1 MKILFATSEVVPYSK
16 TGGLGDV
23 SGALPDA
30 LAARGHQVVVL
41 SPLHRAVRRCGRP
54 LTPLGKTIEVLV
66 RGRPVRGEL
75 EEDKAVEGARRV
87 FVACDPYF
95 DRDGLYGTADGD
107 HADNAERFSFFSQA
121 VLAGALTLG
130 FYPDVIHVNDW
141 QTALIP
147 VYLKTT
153 WAGRYGLRGAR
164 TLLTVHNL
172 GYQGIFDPSL
182 METAGLP
189 PSLFNWKEL
198 EFHGSL
204 SFLKGGLV
212 FADHLSTVSRTYAE
226 EIQTESLGHGLAGV
240 LRERRGRLTG
250 IVNGIDYDD
259 WNPAAGRY
267 LAAAYDVDD
276 LEGKAICK
284 RALQE
289 ENGLDP
295 DPAVPLIGMITRLA
309 EQKGIDLVVEAF
321 DEILALGFQ
330 VVVLGTGDAP
340 FHDALSVLAAREPGR
355 VGVHLE
361 FSNPMAHRIEA
372 GADVFL
378 MPSRYEPCGLTSS
391 TRCAS
396 ARCPSCAAPVA
407 GGHDRRRDSGDD
419 RARRGD
425 RLPDSRAHR
434 GEPRGDARAS
444 RHRAPGRGRL
454 GPPPAHRH
462 APGLVLGPERREL
475 RRPLR
480 DAPELSRCC
489 DSCSSSTTTSR
500 WGTSTTSSRRRSELA
515 YRPYLE
521 EMERFP
527 ALPFGLH
534 VSGPLLEWLEKH
546 DAALLDRIA
555 KGVDDGRIEVI
566 GGGFGEPI
574 LPMIPHRDRIGQ
586 IVALSDW
593 IERRLGTRPRG
604 AWLSERVW
612 EAGLAS
618 SLAEAGIEYTFLD
631 DSHFLAAGRAETELR
646 GCFTVEDGG
655 KLVRVFPIAER
666 LRYEIP
672 FATVD
677 HVLRHLREEAARGE
691 SPVLCYADDG
701 EKFGIWPET
710 HEHVYEN
717 GWLRAFLEALVEAED
732 DVRVVS
738 PGEAVDTIPPVGRV
752 YLPDASYRE
761 MNEWTLPIPARRRYE
776 KAAAELEET
785 RTTAEA
791 RGVLRG
797 GVWRNFLVH
806 YPESNLM
813 VSRMLRASDRV
824 ADLPEGSEAR
834 LDLYRGQCNCAY
846 WHGIFGGL
854 YLPHL
859 RSAVYRHLL
868 RADRLADAGAPPI
881 RVDLVDYDRDGMDEV
896 VLETPDLS
904 AVIAPGRG
912 GHLIDL
918 SSRRKAVNLLNV
930 LARRPEYEQEELD
943 RAPEADPAAGDGT
956 VKTIHHAAV
965 EDVEGLREHL
975 VFDEPSLE
983 SLMDRLYD
991 TDGVEVPGFAAARY
1005 EVERAEV
1012 DDDGAVLDL
1021 STGTPGPAWR
1031 SRREWPSPPGETR
1044 SRSGTGSR
1052 ATSPGASAGRWRSP
1066 PASPAATRS
1075 AAITA

>member
-1 MKILFATSEVVPYSK
+1 MLR
-16 TGGLGDV
+16 L
-23 SGALPDA
+23 L
-30 LAARGHQVVVL
+30 L
-41 SPLHRAVRRCGRP
+41 
-54 LTPLGKTIEVLV
+54 
-66 RGRPVRGEL
+66 
-75 EEDKAVEGARRV
+75 
-87 FVACDPYF
+87 
-95 DRDGLYGTADGD
+95 
-107 HADNAERFSFFSQA
+107 
-121 VLAGALTLG
+121 
-130 FYPDVIHVNDW
+130 VIHDH
-141 QTALIP
+141 QP
-147 VYLKTT
+147 V
-153 WAGRYGLRGAR
+153 G
-164 TLLTVHNL
+164 N
-172 GYQGIFDPSL
+172 FD
-182 METAGLP
+182 
-189 PSLFNWKEL
+189 
-198 EFHGSL
+198 
-204 SFLKGGLV
+204 
-212 FADHLSTVSRTYAE
+212 D
-226 EIQTESLGHGLAGV
+226 
-240 LRERRGRLTG
+240 
-250 IVNGIDYDD
+250 
-259 WNPAAGRY
+259 
-267 LAAAYDVDD
+267 
-276 LEGKAICK
+276 
-284 RALQE
+284 
-289 ENGLDP
+289 
-295 DPAVPLIGMITRLA
+295 
-309 EQKGIDLVVEAF
+309 VVE
-321 DEILALGFQ
+321 
-330 VVVLGTGDAP
+330 
-340 FHDALSVLAAREPGR
+340 
-355 VGVHLE
+355 
-361 FSNPMAHRIEA
+361 EA
-372 GADVFL
+372 V
-378 MPSRYEPCGLTSS
+378 
-391 TRCAS
+391 
-396 ARCPSCAAPVA
+396 
-407 GGHDRRRDSGDD
+407 
-419 RARRGD
+419 
-425 RLPDSRAHR
+425 
-434 GEPRGDARAS
+434 
-444 RHRAPGRGRL
+444 
-454 GPPPAHRH
+454 
-462 APGLVLGPERREL
+462 
-475 RRPLR
+475 
-480 DAPELSRCC
+480 
-489 DSCSSSTTTSR
+489 
-500 WGTSTTSSRRRSELA
+500 ELA

-1021 STGTPGPAWR
+1021 SHRDSGAGLAVEKGMALAARGDTLAVRYRLTSDLARRVRWTVEVSAGIPGGDSFGRHYRVNGKPAPGNLLTPL
-1031 SRREWPSPPGETR
+1031 GETGVKSLEVVDDGEGIVLELASDTPFALEADPVR
-1044 SRSGTGSR
+1044 TVSRSEGGFDLIFQAARIRMSWDLDLE
-1052 ATSPGASAGRWRSP
+1052 PGVPRE
-1066 PASPAATRS
+1066 TRLDL
-1075 AAITA
+1075 TTVVR

>member
-378 MPSRYEPCGLTSS
+378 MPSRYEPCGLNQLYSLRFGTVPVVRRTGGLADTIVDATPETIERGEATGFQIPEHTAESLVE
-391 TRCAS
+391 TLER
-396 ARCPSCAAPVA
+396 AAT
-407 GGHDRRRDSGDD
+407 
-419 RARRGD
+419 
-425 RLPDSRAHR
+425 AHR
-434 GEPRGDARAS
+434 DADVWAR
-444 RHRAPGRGRL
+444 
-454 GPPPAHRH
+454 
-462 APGLVLGPERREL
+462 L
-475 RRPLR
+475 RRTGMLQ
-480 DAPELSRCC
+480 DWSW
-489 DSCSSSTTTSR
+489 D
-500 WGTSTTSSRRRSELA
+500 RS
-515 YRPYLE
+515 
-521 EMERFP
+521 
-527 ALPFGLH
+527 
-534 VSGPLLEWLEKH
+534 
-546 DAALLDRIA
+546 
-555 KGVDDGRIEVI
+555 
-566 GGGFGEPI
+566 
-574 LPMIPHRDRIGQ
+574 
-586 IVALSDW
+586 
-593 IERRLGTRPRG
+593 
-604 AWLSERVW
+604 
-612 EAGLAS
+612 
-618 SLAEAGIEYTFLD
+618 AE
-631 DSHFLAAGRAETELR
+631 
-646 GCFTVEDGG
+646 
-655 KLVRVFPIAER
+655 
-666 LRYEIP
+666 
-672 FATVD
+672 
-677 HVLRHLREEAARGE
+677 
-691 SPVLCYADDG
+691 
-701 EKFGIWPET
+701 
-710 HEHVYEN
+710 
-717 GWLRAFLEALVEAED
+717 
-732 DVRVVS
+732 
-738 PGEAVDTIPPVGRV
+738 
-752 YLPDASYRE
+752 SY
-761 MNEWTLPIPARRRYE
+761 
-776 KAAAELEET
+776 
-785 RTTAEA
+785 
-791 RGVLRG
+791 V
-797 GVWRNFLVH
+797 
-806 YPESNLM
+806 
-813 VSRMLRASDRV
+813 
-824 ADLPEGSEAR
+824 
-834 LDLYRGQCNCAY
+834 DLYET
-846 WHGIFGGL
+846 
-854 YLPHL
+854 L
-859 RSAVYRHLL
+859 RS
-868 RADRLADAGAPPI
+868 
-881 RVDLVDYDRDGMDEV
+881 
-896 VLETPDLS
+896 
-904 AVIAPGRG
+904 
-912 GHLIDL
+912 
-918 SSRRKAVNLLNV
+918 
-930 LARRPEYEQEELD
+930 
-943 RAPEADPAAGDGT
+943 
-956 VKTIHHAAV
+956 
-965 EDVEGLREHL
+965 
-975 VFDEPSLE
+975 
-983 SLMDRLYD
+983 
-991 TDGVEVPGFAAARY
+991 
-1005 EVERAEV
+1005 
-1012 DDDGAVLDL
+1012 
-1021 STGTPGPAWR
+1021 
-1031 SRREWPSPPGETR
+1031 
-1044 SRSGTGSR
+1044 
-1052 ATSPGASAGRWRSP
+1052 
-1066 PASPAATRS
+1066 
-1075 AAITA
+1075 